1 MTTMSTPH
9 ASVDHDGAG
18 MIVRAEPLF
27 TVGERTAKVR
37 VPRKHRRRAR
47 SVVIEHVPGLGS
59 PPRSICR

>member
-47 SVVIEHVPGLGS
+47 SVVMRASAIGCAS
-59 PPRSICR
+59 PK

>member
-47 SVVIEHVPGLGS
+47 SV
-59 PPRSICR
+59 

>member
-47 SVVIEHVPGLGS
+47 SVDLCELAVGGAS
-59 PPRSICR
+59 AR